1 MKVNISGVVAENRT
15 PISLV
20 GSSLGTQFFQIESR
34 EAFPKFAEKKHEVEM
49 AGNVELIVNRSP
61 LRYRMVGKD
70 ILNISVEENLAG
82 QPVLVINKH
91 KDNDIESD
99 VTIPISSNATA
110 YSEFSR
116 DAIGQALKGDKSK
129 IFADPEKL
137 AHILNDLNREE
148 ISRIEATISFLEK
161 AKQGCIGA
169 MSENTKKASDYKNEI
184 IGSQNIKPETSTR
197 ESGVDGLV
205 VNIHED

>member
-148 ISRIEATISFLEK
+148 ISRIEATNSFLEK

-184 IGSQNIKPETSTR
+184 IGSQNIKPENSTR

>member
-15 PISLV
+15 PISIV

-34 EAFPKFAEKKHEVEM
+34 EAFPKFAEKKREVEM

-70 ILNISVEENLAG
+70 ILNISIEENLAG

-99 VTIPISSNATA
+99 VTIPISSNTTA

-184 IGSQNIKPETSTR
+184 IGSQNIKQENSTR
-197 ESGVDGLV
+197 EGGVDGLV